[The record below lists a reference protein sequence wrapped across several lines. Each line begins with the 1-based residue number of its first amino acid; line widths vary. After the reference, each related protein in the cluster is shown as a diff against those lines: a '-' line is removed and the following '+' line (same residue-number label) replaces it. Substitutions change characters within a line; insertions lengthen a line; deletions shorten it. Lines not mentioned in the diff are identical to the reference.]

1 MKIQV
6 AGPGCPNCQTTEKNV
21 FNACAELDLPAN
33 ISHVF
38 NVAEFLSLGVTRT
51 PAVLVDGEIVIA
63 GRVPTVQDL
72 VALLSAKRSELAVPE
87 NLED

>member
-21 FNACAELDLPAN
+21 FNACAELNLPAN

-38 NVAEFLSLGVTRT
+38 NVAEYLSLGVTRT
-51 PAVLVDGEIVIA
+51 PAVLVDGEIVID
-63 GRVPTVQDL
+63 GRVPTVPEL
-72 VALLSAKRSELAVPE
+72 VDILAARRG
-87 NLED
+87 

>member
-1 MKIQV
+1 MRIQV

-21 FNACAELDLPAN
+21 VDACAEINLPAD
-33 ISHVF
+33 ITHVF

-72 VALLSAKRSELAVPE
+72 VTLLSAKRA
-87 NLED
+87 

>member
-21 FNACAELDLPAN
+21 FNACAELNLPAN

-38 NVAEFLSLGVTRT
+38 NVAEYLSLGVTRT
-51 PAVLVDGEIVIA
+51 PAALVDGEIVLA
-63 GRVPTVQDL
+63 GKVPTVPEL
-72 VALLSAKRSELAVPE
+72 VEILAARRG
-87 NLED
+87 

>member
-21 FNACAELDLPAN
+21 FNACAELNLPAN

-38 NVAEFLSLGVTRT
+38 NVAEYLSLGVTRT
-51 PAVLVDGEIVIA
+51 PAVLIDGEIVLA
-63 GRVPTVQDL
+63 GKVPTVPEL
-72 VALLSAKRSELAVPE
+72 VQILAAKQ
-87 NLED
+87 N